1 MSKVLLIYVF
11 TIAFTLVACGL
22 SEEEMK
28 ATVVTDLTENAP
40 TSTFTPLPTSTSLPT
55 DTPTITPTQTIAP
68 TRTPTPTS
76 TSTPTPAPG
85 SFANPA
91 PIGMEMVRLDGTIN
105 EWEMSAELLDIKRG
119 EDENEVA
126 KKELGWILYNDPVE
140 GQEYLYAKV
149 KINFLKTVDEN
160 KVELIIPYFHLTL
173 RYSETGS
180 DIWSQDYGKWAEG
193 YVPIEAE
200 GWVLFLV
207 KEGTEP
213 LLYFHPQL
221 MVTETYGVRTGGA
234 FFSLEIP

>member
-1 MSKVLLIYVF
+1 MNKVILIYVF
-11 TIAFTLVACGL
+11 TLAFTLVACGP
-22 SEEEMK
+22 SEEEMN
-28 ATVVTDLTENAP
+28 ATMVAEMTENAP

-55 DTPTITPTQTIAP
+55 DTPTITPTQTI
-68 TRTPTPTS
+68 TPTKTLTQTS

-91 PIGMEMVRLDGTIN
+91 PIGMEMRRLDGTIN
-105 EWEMSAELLDIKRG
+105 KWEMTAELLDVKRG
-119 EDENEVA
+119 EDGNELA
-126 KKELGWILYNDPVE
+126 KEELGWIYYEAPLE
-140 GQEYLYAKV
+140 GQEYLCVKV
-149 KINFLKTVDEN
+149 RIEFLKTAEEN
-160 KVELIIPYFHLTL
+160 EVEAIYPFWNFTL

-180 DIWSQDYGKWAEG
+180 DIWGQTTDLWAEG

-200 GWVLFLV
+200 GWILFLV

-221 MVTETYGVRTGGA
+221 MVTETRGVRTGGA